1 MCILTTNR
9 FNRNDTLLIRLD
21 IARVDDDAPTDA
33 TRTTTN
39 DDDDAFG

>member
-21 IARVDDDAPTDA
+21 IARVDDDAPADA
-33 TRTTTN
+33 TRTTN
-39 DDDDAFG
+39 DAFG